1 MDRLQRIARG
11 RVANMTPFG
20 REFRA
25 FCGSPAMLA
34 HTPDHGFLDGGCL
47 SLALAVLEWLGPEAE
62 LRFAA
67 RDGRLQHAAAEVV
80 VDGRPL
86 YLDGDGLATD
96 DDLAEKL
103 ARLEFCPG
111 TVPVGATVGQAAAHG
126 IVDDGRSEALAA
138 ALAERFGN
146 VPPSAKWIFG
156 LDAAPE
162 PPSGPTP

>member
-11 RVANMTPFG
+11 RVANLTPFG

-34 HTPDHGFLDGGCL
+34 HMPDHGFLDGGCL
-47 SLALAVLEWLGPEAE
+47 SLALAVLKWLGPEAE

-67 RDGRLQHAAAEVV
+67 RDGRLQHAVAEVV

-86 YLDGDGLATD
+86 YLDGDGLATA

-111 TVPVGATVGQAAAHG
+111 TALVGATVGQAAAHG
-126 IVDDGRSEALAA
+126 IADDGRSDVLAA

-146 VPPSAKWIFG
+146 APPTAEWLFG
-156 LDAAPE
+156 PEAAPE
-162 PPSGPTP
+162 APTGPAP